1 MQNINKVVVV
11 GNVCHDVGEKDFGFI
26 GGGDKALAKLSFS
39 IAVND
44 SKKINGEYENFAYFF
59 DVTLFGKMAETL
71 KPYIAKGKTVAVDGK
86 LVQDRWEK
94 DGQKVSKI
102 YIKADYVQLLG
113 GKGKGDGT
121 EKTSANAQKNDLGF
135 PEDIPTDNGGDP
147 VF

>member
-11 GNVCHDVGEKDFGFI
+11 GNICHDVSEKDFGFI

-94 DGQKVSKI
+94 DGQKFSKI
-102 YIKADYVQLLG
+102 YIKADYIQLLG
-113 GKGKGDGT
+113 GGKGKSNDG
-121 EKTSANAQKNDLGF
+121 SASPSNNNLGF
-135 PEDIPTDNGGDP
+135 PEDIPTANDGEL